1 MINKFLSS
9 LIVIILCVTIST
21 AQNFKTHKVKIGETI
36 ESIAKDYMVTPFDI
50 YALNPDAKTNLQPN
64 TVIVIPKSK
73 VSGATTVV
81 QEQTISGYKKHKV
94 KRKETLYSISK
105 KYNVSIEDLKKYNKR
120 LYAENLRKGDKI
132 RIPQF
137 KTDLVEKNSLENT
150 IKKYTVQPKEG
161 KWRIAYKFG
170 ITVEDLKQLNPNMED
185 VLQPGTQLNV
195 PNIADNEVKPVD
207 DNYGY
212 YTVLPK
218 EGFYRLKVKLGL
230 SKDQIEQL
238 NPEVKDDG
246 LKAGM
251 VIKVPKDVDIASS
264 NSDVETTSLSSNI
277 KNFDKKRLAVMLPFR
292 LNRIDLDSISEVKNE
307 LEKTNYTSISVDF
320 HSGVL
325 MALEKAKK
333 LGISSDIDVFDT
345 QARTSQVSKIL
356 SDNDFSKYD
365 AVIGPFTL
373 DNFDRAA
380 ETLKSDRVPIFAPV
394 VMPKQLYA
402 NVYQTIPSNELLRNT
417 IIKYVKA
424 DSLDKNIIIISD
436 AKNKAV
442 NDLLKNEFASAKQ
455 IFSRKNKKGADANYI
470 LVTDLETQIKP
481 GLNVVFL
488 ETANEGLISN
498 VSSML
503 SGLNSKESQV
513 VLMTT
518 NKNKSFEGLNVS
530 NIDLSSLH
538 FHFPSVNKIDDGSI
552 TSDFIKEYKETYGSR
567 PNKYVVRGYDLA
579 LDVVLR
585 LASENNL
592 SDASNSA
599 IETQYIQNKFRYN
612 KKLFGGYYNEAAY
625 IMKYEDLKIIEV
637 KQ

>member
-1 MINKFLSS
+1 MNKFLTS
-9 LIVIILCVTIST
+9 LVVVLFCVTLST
-21 AQNFKTHKVKIGETI
+21 AQNFKTHKVKVGETI

-64 TVIVIPKSK
+64 TTIVIPKSK

-81 QEQTISGYKKHKV
+81 QEQTVSGYKKHKV

-105 KYNVSIEDLKKYNKR
+105 KYNVTVDDLKKNNRR
-120 LYAENLRKGDKI
+120 LYSENLRKGDKI

-137 KTDLVEKNSLENT
+137 KTDLVEKAALENT
-150 IKKYTVQPKEG
+150 IKKYTVLPKEG

-170 ITVEDLKQLNPNMED
+170 ITVEDLEQLNPTMEE
-185 VLQPGTQLNV
+185 VLQPGTELNV
-195 PNIADNEVKPVD
+195 PNIADNEVKSVD

-212 YTVLPK
+212 YTVMPK

-230 SKDQIEQL
+230 SQDQIEQL
-238 NPEVKDDG
+238 NPEVKEGG

-251 VIKVPKDVDIASS
+251 VIKVPKNVDVNSSSS
-264 NSDVETTSLSSNI
+264 NVETTTLSSTI

-325 MALEKAKK
+325 MALEKAKE
-333 LGISSDIDVFDT
+333 LGISSDLDVFDT
-345 QARTSQVSKIL
+345 QARTSQVSTIL
-356 SDNDFSKYD
+356 SSNDFSKYD

-402 NVYQTIPSNELLRNT
+402 NVYQTIPSNELLRKT
-417 IIKYVKA
+417 IINYVKA
-424 DSLDKNIIIISD
+424 DSLDKNMIIISD
-436 AKNKAV
+436 AKNKSV
-442 NDLLKNEFASAKQ
+442 SDLLKKEFVSAKQ
-455 IFSRKNKKGADANYI
+455 IFSRKNKKGVDANYI
-470 LVTDLETQIKP
+470 LVTDLEAQITP

-488 ETANEGLISN
+488 ETSNEGFISN

-503 SGLNSKESQV
+503 SGLNSNENQI

-518 NKNKSFEGLNVS
+518 NKSKAYEGLNVS

-538 FHFPSVNKIDDGSI
+538 FHFPSVNKIDDGSA
-552 TSDFIKEYKETYGSR
+552 TSDFIKAYKAEYGSR
-567 PNKYVVRGYDLA
+567 PNKYAIRGYDLA

-585 LASENNL
+585 LASENDL
-592 SDASNSA
+592 DDASNSD
-599 IETQYIQNKFRYN
+599 IETQYIQNKFRYS

-625 IMKYEDLKIIEV
+625 IMKYENLKIIEV

>member
-1 MINKFLSS
+1 MNKFLTS
-9 LIVIILCVTIST
+9 LVVVLFCVTLST
-21 AQNFKTHKVKIGETI
+21 AQNFKTHKVKVGETI

-64 TVIVIPKSK
+64 TTIVIPKSK

-81 QEQTISGYKKHKV
+81 QEQTVSGYKKHKV

-105 KYNVSIEDLKKYNKR
+105 KYNVTVDDLKKNNRR
-120 LYAENLRKGDKI
+120 LYSENLRKGDKI

-137 KTDLVEKNSLENT
+137 KTDLVEKAALENT
-150 IKKYTVQPKEG
+150 IKKYTVLPKEG

-170 ITVEDLKQLNPNMED
+170 ITVEDLEQLNPTMEE
-185 VLQPGTQLNV
+185 VLQPGTELNV
-195 PNIADNEVKPVD
+195 PNIADNEVKSVD

-212 YTVLPK
+212 YTVMPK

-230 SKDQIEQL
+230 SQDQIEQL
-238 NPEVKDDG
+238 NPEVKEGG

-251 VIKVPKDVDIASS
+251 VIKVPKNVDVNSSSS
-264 NSDVETTSLSSNI
+264 NVETTTLSSTI

-325 MALEKAKK
+325 MALEKAKE
-333 LGISSDIDVFDT
+333 LGISSDLDVFDT
-345 QARTSQVSKIL
+345 QARTSQVSTIL
-356 SDNDFSKYD
+356 SSNDFSKYD

-402 NVYQTIPSNELLRNT
+402 NVYQTIPSDELLRKT
-417 IIKYVKA
+417 IINYVKA
-424 DSLDKNIIIISD
+424 DSLDKNMIIISD
-436 AKNKAV
+436 AKNKSV
-442 NDLLKNEFASAKQ
+442 SDLLKKEFVSAKQ
-455 IFSRKNKKGADANYI
+455 IFSRKNKKGVDANYI
-470 LVTDLETQIKP
+470 LVTDLEAQITP

-488 ETANEGLISN
+488 ETSNEGFISN

-503 SGLNSKESQV
+503 SGLNSNENQI

-518 NKNKSFEGLNVS
+518 NKSKAYEGLNVS

-538 FHFPSVNKIDDGSI
+538 FHFPSVNKIDDGSA
-552 TSDFIKEYKETYGSR
+552 TSDFIKAYKAEYGSR
-567 PNKYVVRGYDLA
+567 PNKYAIRGYDLA

-585 LASENNL
+585 LASENDL
-592 SDASNSA
+592 DDASNSD
-599 IETQYIQNKFRYN
+599 IETQYIQNKFRYS

-625 IMKYEDLKIIEV
+625 IMKYENLKIIEV